1 VRTSDAGARVP
12 DEVNADRPRL
22 AGREIARHLT
32 RRKPETELGLDR
44 ELLVVE
50 KLCRRF
56 GAHEVVRSL
65 DLTASAGERI
75 ALRGPNGSGK
85 TTVLRC
91 IAGTVTA
98 TGGRIAVGGHPAGTH
113 EARRLIGASFSQER
127 SFYLRLSGRDNLVFF
142 ARLRH
147 RRRSEAVRAVGALEE
162 ELELDE
168 IVRERVDRCSTG
180 MIQQLAF
187 ARALLG
193 EPRLLLLDEPT
204 RSLDDDALER
214 LWGALD
220 RRRERVSVVIAT
232 HRADDVERCESRV
245 DLPA

>member
-1 VRTSDAGARVP
+1 VNDERQQPAVDESPLAFTP
-12 DEVNADRPRL
+12 DGHLL
-22 AGREIARHLT
+22 AVENLGRH
-32 RRKPETELGLDR
+32 
-44 ELLVVE
+44 
-50 KLCRRF
+50 F

-65 DLTASAGERI
+65 DLTARPGERI

-91 IAGTVTA
+91 IAGTVTP
-98 TGGRIAVGGHPAGTH
+98 TGGTISVGGHPAGTIQ
-113 EARRLIGASFSQER
+113 ARRLIGASFSQER
-127 SFYLRLSGRDNLVFF
+127 SFYLRLSGHANLVFF

-147 RRRSEAVRAVGALEE
+147 RRRSEAVRAVTALEE
-162 ELELDE
+162 ELALAA

-220 RRRERVSVVIAT
+220 RRRERVSLVIAT
-232 HRADDVERCESRV
+232 HRTDDVDRCDGQI
-245 DLPA
+245 DLPS